1 MSQQKESHSS
11 STQSRWFLSGT
22 LPHSSQRSATHG
34 HRHLGQGGEA
44 GRGDRL
50 SPASSSLLL
59 KTWAE
64 GPNTQM
70 SCIFT

>member
-34 HRHLGQGGEA
+34 HRHLGQGREA
-44 GRGDRL
+44 GRGDRPQAFL
-50 SPASSSLLL
+50 CQQLTASEDLGRGS
-59 KTWAE
+59 
-64 GPNTQM
+64 
-70 SCIFT
+70 